1 MQVSITLSEIQNLA
15 TNGKVFARGKAI
27 AQGDAIL
34 ALYYLEEVHVLLA
47 KVQSSQSDTVYL
59 VQIHLSQRDRPKR
72 ISCSCPAARQYLG
85 CCKHMVAVLLRSMDE
100 RLEKMPRWQ
109 GQLPALPVDFA
120 ENRKTYTE
128 AEEKTPDRVAPRTP
142 AAELRS
148 ESLPARSATIEQNT
162 AVATK
167 MDAKTAADLAA
178 PLRLMQL
185 RSLMSRNEIAEDTHT
200 EARESLHFELLLQ
213 LPKLTA
219 ETALL
224 SAHIRIEQ
232 GAQQRTYK
240 VKQLEA
246 FLENLAAGKSYYFGQ
261 ALNFDPQI
269 HAFDSVGERFLN
281 WLLQIRDRAVER
293 QPYEY
298 LSKNTHFNGP
308 ALLLNPQRLWDF
320 MQHFATDSAALGLK
334 ISRGPAEKAVPAV
347 IKRAFPPLHFY
358 WAENKSEAG
367 QLLSLTLRKN
377 NNEVVQVYSPQALKD
392 KEEAADLRLLTRD
405 AALLLYQEQIYCL
418 PGQDLHSAT
427 LRLLLQQLA
436 LSENRRLDFSA
447 RYAAAFL
454 TQVYPLLHAN
464 GNLRLSPT
472 QDEAVV
478 NTALQPSVWLDRD
491 GRAIRL
497 QLGFSYGKYLLNAHP
512 ASDEH
517 CVVVD
522 SELAQKGSES
532 LLETAPAVVPPV
544 IIRDTRR
551 ETALYR
557 LLEQYKF
564 LAQPIRKMGKSKASR
579 LSLSPAL
586 PEPERGA
593 HAAYYLFGESQI
605 VNFLGDGI
613 DTLREQGVTLYLSR
627 QFKQMMLRPLAPFK
641 ARLRIDESSQ
651 LLHFDVDDWPYT
663 QDEMQRILSA
673 YREKRSYAR
682 LKDGSFV
689 QWQLSEEQAT
699 ETEAYVDANSDALD
713 SDAHELQSDSHKLA
727 LLNSFELWGAKT
739 EEGQISLPAYR
750 AVHFA
755 HMLYGAANDQAYA
768 DLLDTTTADARL
780 SQMLRAIEEPSSLQF
795 DVPAELQAIL
805 RRYQVSGFHW
815 LCSLDYYGFGGILAD
830 DMGLGK
836 TLQALSYIRYKK
848 DQQPQPVLVAAPTS
862 LIYNWQAEAKKFLPD
877 LKVLLLEG
885 TKKARLSQIERINDY
900 ELIVCSYAV
909 LRQDSKD
916 LRAFEFSAFFIDE
929 AQFIKNPNT
938 QTARAVKKI
947 SASRRFALTGTPIEN
962 SLSELWSIFDFLM
975 PGYLFSQRRF
985 QERLETPIVR
995 EQDQTAL
1002 HELRLLTKPF
1012 ILRRLKKEVLKEL
1025 PDKIETELLCDMS
1038 AAQDKL
1044 YFAYLSGARDE
1055 LNRMQ
1060 GEAEFR
1066 RSQMQVLSLLT
1077 RLRQL
1082 ACHPALFLSD
1092 YDGGSGKLDA
1102 LDELIDNLMESGH
1115 KSLIFSQFT
1124 SLLQLVRQRLE
1135 ARGINSYYLDGSVS
1149 AKERLALSDAFN
1161 SDQTPLFLISLRAGG
1176 TGLNLTG
1183 ADTVI
1188 HLDPWWNPAVED
1200 QATDRAHRI
1209 GQRKVVQIFRLIARG
1224 SIEEKIALLKED
1236 KRRLISE
1243 IIQSG
1248 EDGLQKLSLEEL
1260 RGLLSS

>member
-15 TNGKVFARGKAI
+15 TNGKVFARGKTI

-47 KVQSSQSDTVYL
+47 KVQSSQADTVYL

-100 RLEKMPRWQ
+100 KLEKLPRWQ
-109 GQLPALPVDFA
+109 GQLPALPVDFN
-120 ENRKTYTE
+120 ENRKSYTE
-128 AEEKTPDRVAPRTP
+128 AEEKMPERVAPRTP
-142 AAELRS
+142 ATELRH
-148 ESLPARSATIEQNT
+148 ESLPPRSATIEQNT
-162 AVATK
+162 SVATK
-167 MDAKTAADLAA
+167 IDAKAAADLAA

-185 RSLMSRNEIAEDTHT
+185 RSLMSRNEVAEEVRTY
-200 EARESLHFELLLQ
+200 ASKSLHFELLLQ

-232 GAQQRTYK
+232 GSQLRTYK
-240 VKQLEA
+240 VKQLES

-269 HAFDSVGERFLN
+269 HTFDAAGERFLN

-308 ALLLNPQRLWDF
+308 SLLLNPQRLWDF

-334 ISRGPAEKAVPAV
+334 LSRGPAEKALAAV
-347 IKRAFPPLHFY
+347 IKQGFPPLHFY
-358 WAENKSEAG
+358 WSENKSESG
-367 QLLSLTLRKN
+367 QLLSLTLRKD
-377 NNEVVQVYSPQALKD
+377 NNEVVHVYSPQALKD

-418 PGQDLHSAT
+418 PGQDLYSAT
-427 LRLLLQQLA
+427 QRLLLQQLA

-478 NTALQPSVWLDRD
+478 NAALQPSVWLDRD

-497 QLGFSYGKYLLNAHP
+497 QLGFAYGKYLLNAHP

-522 SELAQKGSES
+522 SELSQKGSES

-579 LSLSPAL
+579 LSLRPAP

-593 HAAYYLFGESQI
+593 QAAYYLFGESQI

-613 DTLREQGVTLYLSR
+613 ETLREQGVTLYLSR
-627 QFKQMMLRPLAPFK
+627 QFKRMMLSPLAPFK

-651 LLHFDVDDWPYT
+651 LLHFDIDDWPYT

-689 QWQLSEEQAT
+689 QWQLPDDLTDTA
-699 ETEAYVDANSDALD
+699 EANTDALEND
-713 SDAHELQSDSHKLA
+713 DHEQQSDSRKLA
-727 LLNSFELWGAKT
+727 LLSSFELWGAKT

-750 AVHFA
+750 AVPFA
-755 HMLYGAANDQAYA
+755 HMLYGATNGQAYT
-768 DLLDTTTADARL
+768 DMLDTSAADAQL

-848 DQQPQPVLVAAPTS
+848 DQQAQPVLVAAPTS

-877 LKVLLLEG
+877 LQVLLLEG

-947 SASRRFALTGTPIEN
+947 SAARRFALTGTPIEN

-995 EQDQTAL
+995 EQDQAAL

-1102 LDELIDNLMESGH
+1102 LDELIDNLIESGH

-1135 ARGINSYYLDGSVS
+1135 ARSIHYYYLDGSVS
-1149 AKERLALSDAFN
+1149 AKDRLILSDAFN

-1243 IIQSG
+1243 VIQSG

-1260 RGLLSS
+1260 QGLLSS